1 DVMKVDV
8 EGAELL
14 VFRGGR
20 NLLARPDA
28 PLILY
33 EGYSWC
39 TAGFHYHPVELMW
52 QLEEFGY
59 ECFILEPES
68 GHVRRRIP
76 GESYDA
82 MVVAAKR
89 SHPCYSEIVL
99 AEAKA

>member
-1 DVMKVDV
+1 M

-20 NLLARPDA
+20 KLLERPDA
-28 PLILY
+28 PLLLY

-52 QLEEFGY
+52 QLERFGY
-59 ECFILEPES
+59 ELFVLDAES
-68 GHVRRRIP
+68 ARVRRRTP

-82 MVVAAKR
+82 MVVAAKK
-89 SHPCYSEIVL
+89 SHPCYREL
-99 AEAKA
+99 FPGGERA